1 MHFQLEII
9 RHEPISFRLFHLRP
23 HRCRSS
29 LFSKKELTTFFP
41 YVYFFFTR
49 NFEPKFSSDSNNS
62 QWLSMTDKATIRLHY
77 NVTRRQLDL
86 ELIFTRPREC
96 FDLIWWTQDR
106 ENLYDWSGWEPIRK
120 ICKLNNW
127 TALNAHTPSNRLNQ
141 NNHYYTS
148 LNIPLWRLDS
158 RQVSR
163 SSQLIVHRY
172 LSSSPVN
179 RSTRL
184 SIRRYIEL
192 RR

>member
-41 YVYFFFTR
+41 YVYFFSLEILSPSSARTR
-49 NFEPKFSSDSNNS
+49 TILNDFRWRTKRRFDCNTMWLDDNSIWNWFS
-62 QWLSMTDKATIRLHY
+62 LHKRAQTL
-77 NVTRRQLDL
+77 VDL
-86 ELIFTRPREC
+86 TTE
-96 FDLIWWTQDR
+96 
-106 ENLYDWSGWEPIRK
+106 K
-120 ICKLNNW
+120 ICTTDAVENRFVRFVNCSVELHW
-127 TALNAHTPSNRLNQ
+127 MHTPSNRSNQ

-158 RQVSR
+158 QQVSR

-184 SIRRYIEL
+184 SIRRYIES